1 VGHLHVELRVGRAAR
16 VHEAAD
22 VAATQALTE
31 RSHPA
36 VGQVGAH
43 LDRRVGVVAEREGL
57 AWLGLGVGSG
67 VGSGLGLGSGIG
79 SGLGSGLG
87 LGLGS
92 GLGLGLGSRLALG
105 LRLGLGLG
113 LGVGVGLGQR
123 TR

>member
-1 VGHLHVELRVGRAAR
+1 MGHLHVELRVGRAAR

-22 VAATQALTE
+22 VAAAQALTE

-67 VGSGLGLGSGIG
+67 
-79 SGLGSGLG
+79 LG

-92 GLGLGLGSRLALG
+92 GFGLGLGSRLALG

-113 LGVGVGLGQR
+113 VGV
-123 TR
+123 